1 MERAFFLSVIWTLLT
16 SGYLGTSSD
25 THSLQYFYTLTLDQ
39 AGRTHFVSVGILDGV
54 QIDHYDSKSQR
65 DVPMVDWMMQGK
77 RFWDDET
84 KAREYDHG
92 LFSAMMNDTFS
103 HSSGGLHTFQARCE
117 CGFAPGRTWGGIRN
131 AHNGQAFLTFDPESQ
146 SWKAEAPP
154 SDQAAAV
161 RVKRQWERWDQWTKD
176 VKVYVDQLC
185 PQRLHSFL
193 GYGKKALEKK
203 ETPNITIVHTHTQ
216 EATCLAT
223 GYYPHGARVQW
234 VRGER
239 HEPVPEHMLQ
249 GGEELPNGDGTFQI
263 RLTLRHLGEEEYK
276 CQVNHSSMETPMMRT
291 LEKPRTRMLI
301 LLSPAVIVVLITVMV
316 VIAKWIHERSRHR
329 DETDLPQETRL

>member
-103 HSSGGLHTFQARCE
+103 HSS
-117 CGFAPGRTWGGIRN
+117 
-131 AHNGQAFLTFDPESQ
+131 ESQ